1 MQNESSNFTDFRM
14 LGVSHGGVSPTA
26 ERLASADHINA
37 LAWTPHFQTWSDSP
51 RDPLRGIFPD
61 EDARTQKI
69 SSIPNLTLAPTR
81 AIFPG
86 CIADS
91 SICLNTLL
99 MSFSL
104 KETCQEEVDLFQG
117 TTEHRGFFQVSGSQ
131 NASRRHR
138 ESHSW
143 VPPLMTSLL
152 PSSPPVRKVHPIEY
166 EALPHG
172 FVETP
177 AVSLQ

>member
-1 MQNESSNFTDFRM
+1 MRNKSSNFTDFRM
-14 LGVSHGGVSPTA
+14 LRVSHGGA
-26 ERLASADHINA
+26 ERPASADHINA

-51 RDPLRGIFPD
+51 CDPLRGIFPD
-61 EDARTQKI
+61 EDARSQKI
-69 SSIPNLTLAPTR
+69 SSIPTR

-117 TTEHRGFFQVSGSQ
+117 TTEHRGFFRSV
-131 NASRRHR
+131 AHR
-138 ESHSW
+138 IPWEDIVRAIHEFPLSW
-143 VPPLMTSLL
+143 PPSCPAILQ
-152 PSSPPVRKVHPIEY
+152 SPNSIPLNIRLYHMG
-166 EALPHG
+166 L
-172 FVETP
+172 
-177 AVSLQ
+177 